1 MAFKLNNWG
10 KAILVFICLAAS
22 IVGFMVKLPSVF
34 RHHDKFLHAAFYFL
48 AAAFLNILFS
58 NRKLYWHILIFVIL
72 YLFSISIEYAQEY
85 SNKFF
90 RVRIHGRYDP
100 EDVKY
105 NLYGLVA
112 FSALWLLYWLASM
125 SMKKDAREPGQLRQ
139 GSTNRSA
146 PGK

>member
-10 KAILVFICLAAS
+10 KAILVFLCLVAS
-22 IVGFMVKLPSVF
+22 IVGFMIKLPSVF

-48 AAAFLNILFS
+48 AAAFLNILFT
-58 NRKLYWHILIFVIL
+58 NRKLFRHILIFLIL

-90 RVRIHGRYDP
+90 RVKIHGRYDP

-105 NLYGLVA
+105 NLMGLVA
-112 FSALWLLYWLASM
+112 FSAIWLLYWLVSM
-125 SMKKDAREPGQLRQ
+125 AMKRDAKD
-139 GSTNRSA
+139 T
-146 PGK
+146 